1 MFGSITCLDH
11 LQVENLQQP
20 AAEVSGLL
28 HTNLI
33 GHWTATQLRSNMG
46 HNHNNFNRNKCQLD
60 SQKFVGIVFES
71 KPKLLGSNCPLQS
84 MFIKRQ
90 NTRAE
95 TSECLPRDF
104 QSKILRCV

>member
-1 MFGSITCLDH
+1 MLGSPAGG
-11 LQVENLQQP
+11 EP
-20 AAEVSGLL
+20 AAAC
-28 HTNLI
+28 I
-33 GHWTATQLRSNMG
+33 GGQWSAAHKPDWTATQLRSNME